1 VTSVGSARVRRTGL
15 VLTVEAGQGIDLVRA
30 GAAAIWN
37 SGLAIYALDVPAELY
52 S

>member
-1 VTSVGSARVRRTGL
+1 VRREGAT
-15 VLTVEAGQGIDLVRA
+15 LTVEAGEGIDLLRA

-37 SGLAIYALDVPAELY
+37 SGAAIYALDVPAELY